1 MPGLQIS
8 GSIYNDRIKHR
19 SNVSDASLGKTI
31 VNGHIGYIRH
41 GIEFLN
47 EGFLIRHAYQQSS
60 TVYNMPAFYSQISK
74 QFHRVRPFF
83 RYQYINA
90 NQGGFLEEF
99 VLRHGPSFDLR
110 FDFID

>member
-1 MPGLQIS
+1 
-8 GSIYNDRIKHR
+8 
-19 SNVSDASLGKTI
+19 V
-31 VNGHIGYIRH
+31 YIRH

-99 VLRHGPSFDLR
+99 VLRRGPSFGVRYDFNDSIAFKTQLDHTLRKGQPDLNGLHLQLA
-110 FDFID
+110 FTF